1 MKEKFDRSIS
11 MLCWAYNEEE
21 FIQEFLQKAERL
33 LESVVDDY
41 EIILIDD
48 GSTDK
53 THELAQN
60 YQQKNKRLVIFS
72 NKQNRNVGYC
82 CKKAIAEA
90 NKEFLFWQTCDW
102 CYDIADLG
110 QYLQFLKKYDIVQGV
125 RRKPV
130 ETKSKLLRPLKAILQ
145 LFGIKHL
152 TRRSD
157 TILKAFISLINYLLI
172 RSLFRVPLGDFQNV
186 TIYPT
191 KWVKSIKY
199 ESNNSFVNPEGLIK
213 SYWSGKSIVEVPISF
228 IARKKGRSTGTKPK
242 MLISAVKDIF
252 ALYTKWILFGKRG
265 KITKGKI
272 IKNEIHFPQNI
283 LR

>member
-21 FIQEFLQKAERL
+21 SIQEFLQRAERL
-33 LESVVDDY
+33 LESIVVDY

-53 THELAQN
+53 TYDLAMGF
-60 YQQKNKRLVIFS
+60 QKNNTRIRIFK
-72 NKQNRNVGYC
+72 NQFNMGVGFC
-82 CKKAIAEA
+82 CKKAIQEA
-90 NKEFLFWQTCDW
+90 RKEFLFWETCDW

-110 QYLQFLKKYDIVQGV
+110 QYLELLNQYDIVQGV
-125 RRKPV
+125 RRIPV
-130 ETKSKLLRPLKAILQ
+130 KVKDTFLKPLKVIFK
-145 LFGIKHL
+145 LFGINNL

-172 RSLFRVPLGDFQNV
+172 RTLFRVPLGDFQNV

-272 IKNEIHFPQNI
+272 IKNEIHFPRI
-283 LR
+283 F

>member
-21 FIQEFLQKAERL
+21 NIQDFLQKAERL

-41 EIILIDD
+41 EIILIND

-53 THELAQN
+53 TYELAQN
-60 YQQKNKRLVIFS
+60 YQQKNKKLIIFS
-72 NKQNRNVGYC
+72 NKQNRNVGFC

-102 CYDIADLG
+102 SYDITGLR
-110 QYLQFLKKYDIVQGV
+110 QYLELLNKYDIVQGV

-130 ETKSKLLRPLKAILQ
+130 ETKNKLLQPLKMLFQ
-145 LFGIKHL
+145 LFGVKHL

-157 TILKAFISLINYLLI
+157 TILKAFISLANYFLI
-172 RSLFRVPLGDFQNV
+172 RILFRVPLGDFQNV

-191 KWVKSIKY
+191 KWVQSIKY
-199 ESNNSFVNPEGLIK
+199 EANSSFVNPEGLIK
-213 SYWSGKSIVEVPISF
+213 SYWCGKSIVEVPISF

-242 MLISAVKDIF
+242 MLINAVKNIF
-252 ALYTKWILFGKRG
+252 AFYIKWVLLGERG
-265 KITKGKI
+265 KVTIGKI
-272 IKNEIHFPQNI
+272 IKDKIYFA
-283 LR
+283 

>member
-11 MLCWAYNEEE
+11 MLCWVYNEEE
-21 FIQEFLQKAERL
+21 SIHEFLQRAERL

-41 EIILIDD
+41 EIILIND

-53 THELAQN
+53 TFELAKN
-60 YQQKNKRLVIFS
+60 YQKTNKKLIIFN
-72 NKQNRNVGYC
+72 NKQNRNVGFC

-90 NKEFLFWQTCDW
+90 NNEFLFWQTCDW
-102 CYDIADLG
+102 SYDIARLR
-110 QYLQFLKKYDIVQGV
+110 QYLELLKKYDIVQGV
-125 RRKPV
+125 RTKPI
-130 ETKSKLLRPLKAILQ
+130 ENTNKLLRSLKGVLK
-145 LFGIKHL
+145 LFGVKHL

-157 TILKAFISLINYLLI
+157 TILKAFISIINYLLI
-172 RSLFRVPLGDFQNV
+172 RTLFRVPLGDFQNV

-228 IARKKGRSTGTKPK
+228 ITRKKGRSKGTKPK
-242 MLISAVKDIF
+242 MLVSAVKDIF
-252 ALYTKWILFGKRG
+252 TLYTKWVLFGKRG
-265 KITKGKI
+265 KIAKGKI
-272 IKNEIHFPQNI
+272 IKDKIHFP
-283 LR
+283 

>member
-1 MKEKFDRSIS
+1 MG
-11 MLCWAYNEEE
+11 NV
-21 FIQEFLQKAERL
+21 RL
-33 LESVVDDY
+33 
-41 EIILIDD
+41 
-48 GSTDK
+48 
-53 THELAQN
+53 
-60 YQQKNKRLVIFS
+60 
-72 NKQNRNVGYC
+72 
-82 CKKAIAEA
+82 
-90 NKEFLFWQTCDW
+90 

-110 QYLQFLKKYDIVQGV
+110 QYLELLNQYDIVQGV
-125 RRKPV
+125 RRIPV
-130 ETKSKLLRPLKAILQ
+130 KVKDTFLKPLKVIFK
-145 LFGIKHL
+145 LFGINNL

-172 RSLFRVPLGDFQNV
+172 RTLFRVPLGDFQNV

-199 ESNNSFVNPEGLIK
+199 ESNDSFVNPEGLIK

-252 ALYTKWILFGKRG
+252 TLYTKWVLFGKRG

-272 IKNEIHFPQNI
+272 IKDKIHFP
-283 LR
+283 